1 MVRAMVVCGFVCCD
15 LLLVT
20 LHFFVAARGRRPYRQ
35 RFLRRRKTPQNATK
49 RRKYREL
56 AIILRGTKY
65 LGGGEKP
72 RPLLGGR
79 GPPFGGGRGPPFPPE
94 NIFLVSSRPVTKPT
108 YDEIQ
113 KKAKKNSVGC
123 KHRHYSE
130 RPFFLFFA
138 ETVVCPFMARDHLGK
153 LGWKNKF

>member
-1 MVRAMVVCGFVCCD
+1 MITIPIQDYVPMLSPIAVYSGAGKYLKTPQNTSKRS
-15 LLLVT
+15 
-20 LHFFVAARGRRPYRQ
+20 
-35 RFLRRRKTPQNATK
+35 KTPQNAVK
-49 RRKYREL
+49 CRKTPQ
-56 AIILRGTKY
+56 ILQIGDKSSRDQIF
-65 LGGGEKP
+65 GGGEKP
-72 RPLLGGR
+72 RPLLGGE
-79 GPPFGGGRGPPFPPE
+79 GPLSPLKIF
-94 NIFLVSSRPVTKPT
+94 FLVSSRPVTKPT

-153 LGWKNKF
+153 LGWKNKFRY